1 MRNRIDYGIDLGTT
15 NSAIARMENGEAVI
29 KKSDWGKDTTAS
41 AVGFGKKGRMHVG
54 DMAYQ
59 KLKGDRTT
67 ALKSFTST
75 NNVFV
80 EFKRTMG
87 SDETYTPDISPEFAH
102 SSEDLSS
109 EILKKLKSYI
119 SDETVHAA
127 VITIPAEFKVPQ
139 QQATKK
145 AGELAGFS
153 HCQLLQEPVA
163 AAMAFA
169 ADGQFKDGKFLV
181 FDFGGGT
188 FDSALVICQDGN
200 MNVTDSEG
208 DNFLGGK
215 DLDYAIVDSI
225 IIPHLQENFAIDSYL
240 HDPAKKGMIRDAMK
254 SYAEELKIQ
263 LSFKEHYEVL
273 SDLGEIPLED
283 EHGEELELDFSVSS
297 EDLKKVIAPV
307 FQRAID
313 KAIALLSRNG
323 LKGSDLAELVL
334 VGGPTMSPILR
345 ELIAAQICEPN
356 TDVDP
361 MTAVARGAAIFAS
374 TIEVGD
380 SVQEEQ
386 KKEVES
392 SGGSLLQLE
401 ARYEATSVL
410 DEEVVVLKPKPGEEL
425 AVAGCKVELKR
436 VGWSSGQFELK
447 PTGALLDVTLEES
460 KANVF
465 DVIVTNAQGN
475 VLETQPDSITIL
487 QGTKVGGSP
496 LPNALGIEVW
506 NDGLKKSV
514 FAPLKGAEKGRPLPV
529 TGITNGLR
537 TTEDIKPGDLSSEL
551 HIRIYE
557 GGADAFGKSTIYC
570 DYITEYALSGVE
582 IARVIPAGSE
592 FDLTLRT
599 ESTSSIPVM
608 VQLSFMSLDMD
619 FELDRPHVRGEDGG
633 AVWFDREAA
642 NGKQMLQDLSRE
654 GHVGSEEL
662 QVLNA
667 RLAEIQ
673 GMMDAANDRGAR
685 DQAVARLKELLRE
698 VEGIK
703 SQLEWPKAESEMD
716 EDLSALIQ
724 KNAES
729 GNEQTTILVRD
740 FEKKVDMVK
749 SKKDSAA
756 ALMLAEEMR
765 SAWMA
770 MIPREER
777 LLGFISY
784 CYHSFNEVQWLNEG
798 QARLE
803 VDAAAQMLIQDTP
816 SLDALQKHCNA
827 VNALIDRSAPG
838 GAGGGIPTI

>member
-29 KKSDWGKDTTAS
+29 KKSDWQKDTTAS
-41 AVGFGKKGRMHVG
+41 AVGFGKKGRMQVG
-54 DMAYQ
+54 DPAYE
-59 KLKGDRTT
+59 KLKGDRAT
-67 ALKSFTST
+67 ALKSFKST

-87 SDETYTPDISPEFAH
+87 SDEAYTPDISPEFAH

-127 VITIPAEFKVPQ
+127 VITIPAEFKVAQ

-153 HCQLLQEPVA
+153 NCQLLQEPVA

-188 FDSALVICQDGN
+188 FDSALVVCQEGN

-240 HDPAKKGMIRDAMK
+240 QDSTKKGMIRDAMK

-263 LSFKEHYEVL
+263 LSFKERHEVL
-273 SDLGEIPLED
+273 SDLGDIPLED
-283 EHGEELELDFSVSS
+283 ENGEELELDFSVSL
-297 EDLKKVIAPV
+297 EELKKVIAPV

-313 KAIALLSRNG
+313 KAIALLNRNG

-345 ELIAAQICEPN
+345 ELIAAQIRVPN

-392 SGGSLLQLE
+392 TGGSLLQLE
-401 ARYEATSVL
+401 AKYEATSVL
-410 DEEVVVLKPKPGEEL
+410 DEEVVVLKPKPGEES

-436 VGWSSGQFELK
+436 VGWSSGQFDLK
-447 PTGALLDVTLEES
+447 ATGALLDVTLEDG

-465 DVIVTNAQGN
+465 QVIVTNAQGN
-475 VLETQPDSITIL
+475 VVDAQPSSITIL

-496 LPNALGIEVW
+496 LPNAMGIEVW
-506 NDGLKKSV
+506 NESLEKSV

-529 TGITNGLR
+529 TGIANGLR
-537 TTEDIKPGDLSSEL
+537 TTQEMKPGDMSSEL
-551 HIRIYE
+551 HIRVYE
-557 GGADAFGKSTIYC
+557 GGSDAFGKSTIYC
-570 DYITEYALSGVE
+570 DYITEYALSGGE
-582 IARVIPAGSE
+582 IAKVIPAGSE
-592 FDLTLRT
+592 FDLTLKT
-599 ESTSSIPVM
+599 ESTSSIPVL
-608 VQLSFMSLDMD
+608 VQLSFVSLDMD
-619 FELDRPHVRGEDGG
+619 FELDRPNVRGEDSG
-633 AVWFDREAA
+633 AVWFNREAA
-642 NGKQMLQDLSRE
+642 KGRKMLQDLSQE
-654 GHVGSEEL
+654 GHVGP
-662 QVLNA
+662 
-667 RLAEIQ
+667 AEIEALRSRLKEVEE
-673 GMMDAANDRGAR
+673 MMTAANDRGAR
-685 DQAVARLKELLRE
+685 EQAISRLKELLRE
-698 VEGIK
+698 VEGIM
-703 SQLEWPKAESEMD
+703 SQQEWPKADSEMD
-716 EDLSALIQ
+716 EVLSALIQ

-729 GNEQTTILVRD
+729 GNEQTTLLVKD
-740 FEKKVDMVK
+740 FEKKVQQVK
-749 SKKDSAA
+749 SRKDAAA

-765 SAWMA
+765 RAIA
-770 MIPREER
+770 ALIPREEI
-777 LLGFISY
+777 LKGFVAY
-784 CYHSFNEVQWLNEG
+784 CYHSFDEVTWRDAG
-798 QARLE
+798 KARMA
-803 VDAAAQMLIQDTP
+803 VDAAAQLLMQP
-816 SLDALQKHCNA
+816 NASLDLLESHCNA
-827 VNALIDRSAPG
+827 IDALMDRSRTG